1 METFRITQSR
11 RMCERVVLISAT
23 GRIDASGARQLRQMI
38 DRVLTARNLSR
49 LVVDLTRVDYLSPRG
64 VGTLLRAR
72 DLSAQFA
79 IDLRLVTT
87 DGPADD
93 ALRKPWIVGRFRL
106 SSDVDT
112 ACLLTA
118 P

>member
-1 METFRITQSR
+1 GEQIDGANRFRPSTHGRHIGAGVSVGDPSGRRMETFRITQSR

-49 LVVDLTRVDYLSPRG
+49 LVVDLTRVNYLSPRG

-79 IDLRLVTT
+79 IDLRL
-87 DGPADD
+87 
-93 ALRKPWIVGRFRL
+93 
-106 SSDVDT
+106 
-112 ACLLTA
+112 
-118 P
+118 